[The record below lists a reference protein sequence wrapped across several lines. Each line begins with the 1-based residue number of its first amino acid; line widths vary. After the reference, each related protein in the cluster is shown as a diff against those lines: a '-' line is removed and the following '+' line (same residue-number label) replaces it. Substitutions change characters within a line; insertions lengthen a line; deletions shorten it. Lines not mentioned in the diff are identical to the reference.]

1 VDLEALADAES
12 KFAFWQSGGNGF
24 AGVLHGLA
32 ENELKRN

>member
-1 VDLEALADAES
+1 MQKA